1 LEEMPLEDKPKWIRV
16 KIPSGPTYSRIR
28 RVLRSKALH
37 TVCEEALCPN
47 VADCWGCGTVTIMLL
62 GDVCTRSCRFCAV
75 KVGKPMG
82 LVDED
87 EPERVAAAVSE
98 LGLDYVVLTSVC
110 RDDLQDGGAR
120 VFAEAVRA
128 IRRAV
133 PKARVEVLIPD
144 FKGDRDAIEAVVRSR
159 PDVIGHNLETVKR
172 LTPIVRDRRAGYN
185 LSLNVLKTVKELD
198 GSILT
203 KSSLMLGLG
212 EVEHEVLEAMADLRS
227 VDVDI
232 LTLGQYLSPTK
243 RHLPVAEYI
252 PPETF
257 DRLRDLALSLGF
269 KGVASAPLVRSSYK
283 AAELFQR
290 VLKGDTYGG

>member
-1 LEEMPLEDKPKWIRV
+1 MEEMPLEDKPKWIRV

>member
-1 LEEMPLEDKPKWIRV
+1 MPLEDKPKWIRV

>member
-1 LEEMPLEDKPKWIRV
+1 MPLEDKPKWIRV

-120 VFAEAVRA
+120 VFAETVRA

-172 LTPIVRDRRAGYN
+172 LTPIVRDRRADYN

-212 EVEHEVLEAMADLRS
+212 EAEHEVLEAMADLRS

-283 AAELFQR
+283 AAELFQS